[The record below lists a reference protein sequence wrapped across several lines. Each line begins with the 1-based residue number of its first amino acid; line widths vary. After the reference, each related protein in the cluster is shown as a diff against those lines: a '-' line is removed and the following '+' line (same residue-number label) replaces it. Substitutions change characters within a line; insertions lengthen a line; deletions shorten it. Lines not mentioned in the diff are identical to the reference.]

1 MSGPVEDA
9 KRNLERKPDG
19 SNPEPPYKKH
29 ANTDEE
35 EVTPKWAMQLMTK
48 VDGMELKLTGVKE
61 SVDSAVVM
69 AAEAKENVKKLEVEV
84 TARVR
89 EVKEDIG
96 RETKD
101 RKEWQASM
109 EEKIAAAEY
118 KDAVEVKPT
127 DPEIQNKIN
136 QIEKQLAGWS
146 TSTPGASTGTS
157 TIVWGGFDKD
167 GDGAAEIEWVESSVE
182 QLGLVAPASTYFW
195 GEKFK
200 CMLFFKCQK
209 ASKACKA
216 LDALSKIKLEY
227 GSKEVRCKLDA
238 PY

>member
-1 MSGPVEDA
+1 M
-9 KRNLERKPDG
+9 
-19 SNPEPPYKKH
+19 
-29 ANTDEE
+29 
-35 EVTPKWAMQLMTK
+35 
-48 VDGMELKLTGVKE
+48 
-61 SVDSAVVM
+61 
-69 AAEAKENVKKLEVEV
+69 
-84 TARVR
+84 
-89 EVKEDIG
+89 KEDIG

-101 RKEWQASM
+101 RKEWQVSM

-146 TSTPGASTGTS
+146 TSTPGASTGPS

-182 QLGLVAPASTYFW
+182 QLGLVAPASTYFK
-195 GEKFK
+195 GEKFEG
-200 CMLFFKCQK
+200 MLFCKFQK
-209 ASKACKA
+209 ASEACKA
-216 LDALSKIKLEY
+216 LDALSKIKLKY

-238 PY
+238 PIEERVPLSLLLGLRWQLGEWGFDKKRHQGGRRSPRHDDHGWQTSGVCRGQEGSY